1 MAQLLINQ
9 EKKRIML
16 KQITDL
22 NNLVS
27 ELAEDQKNYL
37 LLYKSGSESSDC
49 AYANLT
55 EASKKL
61 PDVNIMCADVNQVR
75 DIHPHYGISSVPSL
89 LVFEGKQHINVVK
102 GCNDPPYYIGLFEE
116 SLFHAA
122 AKIAGKTMK
131 SVTVYTTP
139 SCSWCNTLKT
149 YLRSNHIPYREI
161 DVSRD
166 QQAAAEMVRRS
177 GQQGVPQTSIDGQIV
192 VGFDKNRINNLLGI
206 QQSANN

>member
-1 MAQLLINQ
+1 
-9 EKKRIML
+9 
-16 KQITDL
+16 
-22 NNLVS
+22 
-27 ELAEDQKNYL
+27 

>member
-1 MAQLLINQ
+1 
-9 EKKRIML
+9 ML
-16 KQITDL
+16 KQIDSLNDL
-22 NNLVS
+22 LTQ
-27 ELAEDQKNYL
+27 LAEGQKNYL

-49 AYANLT
+49 AYANLM

-61 PDVNIMCADVNQVR
+61 KGVNALCADVNQVR
-75 DIHPHYGISSVPSL
+75 DIHQQYGVNSVPSL

-102 GCNDPPYYIGLFEE
+102 GCNDPSYYIGLFEE

-131 SVTVYTTP
+131 SVIVYSTP

-149 YLRSNHIPYREI
+149 YLRSNQIPYREI

-192 VGFDKNRINNLLGI
+192 VGFDRTRINSLLGI
-206 QQSANN
+206 QQSTNN